1 MKALLAVATTMLVFG
16 SAHAFASD
24 FSESKF
30 VKDSTLSI
38 LNRNYYYDRDFSG
51 ENVKQSQRREWAQG
65 FIAKFST
72 GYTPGTVGFG
82 VEAIGMLGLKLDSSS
97 DRIGTGLLNS
107 SGKGVPGVDEA
118 QDQYSKAVGAVKVK
132 VSNTVLKYGEQLVK
146 NPVVALG
153 DSRLLPETV
162 EGFTLSSTDIS
173 NLLFEAGHL
182 TSLRRRDQSDRASG
196 PLQEADYVGG
206 KYTFTKE
213 FNASLYGSSIQNYWD
228 NRFVG
233 INWSH
238 ILDADQAVGLQYNAY
253 KQKSIGDELGGD
265 LDNYVFSIQG
275 SYTYLGSTFTLAN
288 QQMNGRGP
296 HQYLIDGTSTLYL
309 ANFIQVMD
317 GVNEDEKSWKAQ
329 YDLSFAQFGLP
340 GLSFTTVYAMG
351 DNIKVG
357 KTVSDGK
364 EWETDFMVRY
374 VVQSGR
380 AKGLSTQVKAASYRS
395 DFKPDVHEL
404 RLITEYPLNIF

>member
-1 MKALLAVATTMLVFG
+1 MAIFLAAILVFG
-16 SAHAFASD
+16 SASTFASD
-24 FSESKF
+24 ISESDF
-30 VKDSTLSI
+30 VKKSTLSI

-65 FIAKFST
+65 AIAKFSS

-82 VEAIGMLGLKLDSSS
+82 VDAIGMFGLKLDSSS
-97 DRIGTGLLNS
+97 DRIGTGLLAS
-107 SGKGVPGVDEA
+107 SGKGIPGVDEA

-132 VSNTVLKYGEQLVK
+132 VSNSVLKIGGQIVK
-146 NPVVALG
+146 NPVVSLG

-162 EGFTLSSTDIS
+162 DGVTFSSTDIS
-173 NLLFEAGHL
+173 KLLFEAGHL
-182 TSLRRRDQSDRASG
+182 TSLRRRDQTDRASG

-206 KYTFTKE
+206 KYDFTKDLS
-213 FNASLYGSSIQNYWD
+213 ASLYSSSIQNYWD
-228 NRFVG
+228 NRFIG
-233 INWSH
+233 INWLHS
-238 ILDADQAVGLQYNAY
+238 LDAKQAVGLQYNAY
-253 KQKSIGDELGGD
+253 QQKSIGDELGGD
-265 LDNYVFSIQG
+265 LDNYVFSLQG
-275 SYTYLGSTFTLAN
+275 SYSYLGSTFTVAN
-288 QQMNGRGP
+288 QQVSGRGP

-309 ANFIQVMD
+309 SNFIQVMD
-317 GVNEDEKSWKAQ
+317 AVNEDENSWKLQ
-329 YDLSFAQFGLP
+329 YDLNFAQLGLP
-340 GLSFTTVYAMG
+340 GLTFTTVYAMG

-404 RLITEYPLNIF
+404 RLVTEYPLNIF